1 MHKDAVN
8 EFFKVKRKRFY
19 SCKHKNQ
26 SHQSHTSL
34 VSRAFPY
41 GYTPQGCD
49 FFSVSVFLW
58 LFVCLLK
65 GTTELT
71 SRTSKKIKFNNPN
84 RQEPTTI
91 SSINFNTE
99 FNLLRSSITYS

>member
-49 FFSVSVFLW
+49 FVSVSVFLW
-58 LFVCLLK
+58 LFVCLLVSAC
-65 GTTELT
+65 LFV
-71 SRTSKKIKFNNPN
+71 SLSLSLSKIFKLYFYQLWMETMHAISLGLGHRKFQN
-84 RQEPTTI
+84 
-91 SSINFNTE
+91 
-99 FNLLRSSITYS
+99 